1 MTTYTVA
8 LKASR
13 EVADRTRAFHFD
25 KPAGFTFKPGQ
36 AIDLTL
42 PSPAG
47 APASGDALLHTFSLV
62 SAPSQDELVIA
73 TRMRDSA
80 FKRAL
85 STLPAG
91 TQISFDGAAGS
102 LTLSS
107 KSTRPAVFL
116 AGGIG
121 ITPFMSMLQQAAHDQ
136 SPRRLVLLYS
146 NRRPED
152 AAFLDEL
159 TQLTQRNPNFRLI
172 ATMTQMNASKQPWGG
187 ETGIIDEA
195 KIKLASEGLDEP
207 IYYLAGPPAMVEALR
222 ETLEDADVDEDDI
235 RSEEFFGY

>member
-1 MTTYTVA
+1 MSTYTVA

-13 EVADRTRAFHFD
+13 EVADRTMAFHFE
-25 KPAGFTFKPGQ
+25 KPDGFTFKPGQ
-36 AIDLTL
+36 AVDITL
-42 PSPAG
+42 PTPAG
-47 APASGDALLHTFSLV
+47 APASRDALLHTFSLV
-62 SAPSQDELVIA
+62 SAPFQDDLVIA

-85 STLPAG
+85 GALPAG
-91 TQISFDGAAGS
+91 TKVTLDGAAGS

-107 KSTRPAVFL
+107 KSTRPAIFL

-121 ITPFMSMLQQAAHDQ
+121 ITPFVSMLQQAAHDK
-136 SPRRLVLLYS
+136 SPRHLVLLYS

-159 TQLTQRNPNFRLI
+159 TQLSQRNSNFRLI
-172 ATMTQMNASKQPWGG
+172 ATMTQMDASQQPWSG
-187 ETGIIDEA
+187 ETGLIDAA
-195 KIKLASEGLDEP
+195 KIKLASEGLADP
-207 IYYLAGPPAMVEALR
+207 IHYLAGPPGMVEALR
-222 ETLEDADVDEDDI
+222 ETLEEAGVDEDDI

>member
-1 MTTYTVA
+1 MSSYTVA
-8 LKASR
+8 LKARR
-13 EVADRTRAFHFD
+13 EVADRTMAFHFE
-25 KPAGFTFKPGQ
+25 KPTGFTFKPGQ
-36 AIDLTL
+36 AVDITL
-42 PSPAG
+42 PDTGAG
-47 APASGDALLHTFSLV
+47 GDALLHTFSLV
-62 SAPSQDELVIA
+62 SAPFQDDLVVA

-85 STLPAG
+85 GALPLGARVTL
-91 TQISFDGAAGS
+91 DGAAGS

-107 KSTRPAVFL
+107 KSSRPAVFL

-121 ITPFMSMLQQAAHDQ
+121 ITPFMSMLQQAAHEQ

-159 TQLTQRNPNFRLI
+159 TQLAQRNPNFRLI
-172 ATMTQMNASKQPWGG
+172 ATMTQMSASQQPWGG
-187 ETGIIDEA
+187 ETGLIDDA
-195 KIKLASEGLDEP
+195 KIKLASTGLAEP
-207 IYYLAGPPAMVEALR
+207 IHYLAGPPAMVEALR
-222 ETLEDADVDEDDI
+222 ETLDDAGIDEDDI